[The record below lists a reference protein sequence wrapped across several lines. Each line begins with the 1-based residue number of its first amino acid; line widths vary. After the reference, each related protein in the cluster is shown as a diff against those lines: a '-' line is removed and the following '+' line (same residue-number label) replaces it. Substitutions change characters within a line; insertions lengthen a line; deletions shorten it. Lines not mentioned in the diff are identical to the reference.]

1 MPPDPIW
8 LSWFHVP
15 FQRVLHPRRS
25 SSVRYRLFSVQ
36 RISQPWRSAPLPP
49 GAITLSDTTGL
60 NFIWLDVRSE
70 ADYSEAHIP
79 EALHFDSAEWDQSLI
94 ALMDT
99 WGPQPRPIIVYCSSE
114 SCDSS
119 EVIAN
124 RLRDALQ
131 AEVYY
136 LKGGWAAWSSANK

>member
-1 MPPDPIW
+1 MSLFREFCI
-8 LSWFHVP
+8 LAAL
-15 FQRVLHPRRS
+15 VLCGTGYS
-25 SSVRYRLFSVQ
+25 LFSGLA
-36 RISQPWRSAPLPP
+36 SPGEAPPSP